1 MRHRRLLRTS
11 DVSVLVLAALLAGA
25 GVSYAETFPFRVA
38 YDDVPGADEIESGN
52 LVAAIAILEAQSNAR
67 DTQDRGGILATLCG
81 AYVLNASLDKAS
93 ATCDAAVAL
102 SPSKLA
108 YNNRGVLRVHSGDL
122 PGAREDFDRARPEHL
137 NQYLEYLRTKD
148 IGLIADGNFDLLEEL
163 SAKKSRARVN
173 TAFAV
178 SAPSI
183 ENILN

>member
-1 MRHRRLLRTS
+1 MGHRRILRTS
-11 DVSVLVLAALLAGA
+11 NVSVLVLAALFAGS

-52 LVAAIAILEAQSNAR
+52 LASAIEVLEAQTNAR
-67 DTQDRGGILATLCG
+67 ETQNRSAVLATLCG
-81 AYVLNASLDKAS
+81 AYVLSASLDKANE
-93 ATCDAAVAL
+93 TCDAAVAL
-102 SPSKLA
+102 SPSKMA

-122 PGAREDFDRARPEHL
+122 TGAREDFDRARPEHL
-137 NQYLEYLRTKD
+137 NQYIEYLRTKD

-163 SAKKSRARVN
+163 SARKRRAKVS

-183 ENILN
+183 ENIMK